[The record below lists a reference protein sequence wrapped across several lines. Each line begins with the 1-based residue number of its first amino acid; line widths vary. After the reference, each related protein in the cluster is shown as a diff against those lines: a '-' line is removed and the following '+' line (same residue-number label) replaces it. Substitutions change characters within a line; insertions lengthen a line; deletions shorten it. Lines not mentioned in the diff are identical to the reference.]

1 MSPAF
6 DSAIEAMPDGP
17 EKEAAQQ
24 TLSQKQETLEEKKA
38 TATLIKAVVAP
49 VIENKHLWSKK
60 ALKALARIEDTLHRL
75 GGSVTHRVC
84 GA

>member
-1 MSPAF
+1 
-6 DSAIEAMPDGP
+6 
-17 EKEAAQQ
+17 
-24 TLSQKQETLEEKKA
+24 LEEKKA